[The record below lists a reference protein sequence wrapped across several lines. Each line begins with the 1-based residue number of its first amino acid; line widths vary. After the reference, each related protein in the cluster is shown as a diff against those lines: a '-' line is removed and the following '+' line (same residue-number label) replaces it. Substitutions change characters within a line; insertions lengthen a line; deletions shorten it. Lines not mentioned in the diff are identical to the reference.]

1 MPLEVRGASLDDL
14 LSREWLAVNHLGGYA
29 TSTVAGL
36 NTRKYHG
43 LLVASLAPP
52 VRRMVLLSRV
62 EETVIVGSK
71 PDPLANSE
79 YPGTIHPRGFQALAA
94 FSNDP
99 FPRWAYQGDGWT
111 LQKELHLLRGHSTV
125 CLRYTLLAGA
135 QTVCLEIRPLLALR
149 AIHELTFQS
158 NARLAAEPVSSTC
171 LRVGHTARTPQVF
184 LAHDGSFENLSAW
197 YLNTIYRREVQ
208 RGYAGLEDL
217 WMPGIFSWD
226 LSPGQTVHLV
236 CSLEQPDLAKVI
248 AEVDEASRS
257 EDSRR
262 GLRIT
267 HDSAVRAQPRPSPH
281 LAALLRA
288 ADQFIVEIPAPDPV
302 EPSSTTPL
310 TPVASFTAAEPT
322 IVIISAY
329 PWGAPNLRDAL
340 IALPGLLL
348 ATSRLEEAGA
358 YLSSLIV
365 LERDGL
371 LPTELSED
379 GSGLRYEG
387 ADVSLWFIHAVHQ
400 YLQALSANADD
411 AASAE
416 SSNPRAPTHHPHLAG
431 RDGLLRTVRRIISNY
446 RAGTAAG
453 IGLEPDGLLRS
464 RLPNVPTTWM
474 DAKVGDWV
482 ITPRA
487 GMPVELNALWHNAL
501 CAAVQMLRDTRLG
514 GTIAADPQHAD
525 ELSAAAAAMRRA
537 FNQRFWNDTAACC
550 FDVVSESGAPDPSVR
565 ANQLLAASLPFP
577 VLAAEYGARM
587 LQTVGK
593 HLLTPMGLRTLAPF
607 DPNYLGT
614 YGGDVVNRDR
624 AYHQGSVYPWLFGP
638 WADAMVQVHGA
649 SPQVRQE
656 IAQALHPCID
666 YLQNGGCGQ
675 LCELFDGDE
684 PHTPGGAVA
693 SARSVGE
700 VLRAYFAHLLPPAAK
715 PRDNDGSGDTRGD
728 SGGNK
733 DSTGTP
739 DTPERRVHS

>member
-1 MPLEVRGASLDDL
+1 MPIEVRGASLDDL
-14 LSREWLAVNHLGGYA
+14 ISREWLAVNHLGGFA
-29 TSTVAGL
+29 TSTIAGL

-71 PDPLANSE
+71 PDALANSE
-79 YPGTIHPRGFQALAA
+79 YPGTIHPRGFGALAA

-135 QTVCLEIRPLLALR
+135 QAVRLEIRPLLALR

-158 NARLAAEPVSSTC
+158 NARLAAEPISRTC
-171 LRVGHTARTPQVF
+171 LRIGPTARTPQVF
-184 LAHDGSFENLSAW
+184 LGHDGTFENMSAW

-226 LSPGQTVHLV
+226 LSPGESVHLV
-236 CSLEQPDLAKVI
+236 CSLEQPDLAKVV
-248 AEVDEASRS
+248 AEVEEASRS

-262 GLRIT
+262 GLRLT
-267 HDSAVRAQPRPSPH
+267 PDGVSRGQPRPSPH
-281 LAALLRA
+281 VAALLRA
-288 ADQFIVEIPAPDPV
+288 ADQFVVEIPAPEAI
-302 EPSSTTPL
+302 EPAGSGTI
-310 TPVASFTAAEPT
+310 TPVAPITAADPA
-322 IVIISAY
+322 IVIISGY
-329 PWGAPNLRDAL
+329 PWSAPNLRDAL

-348 ATSRLEEAGA
+348 ATGRLEEAGA

-400 YLQALSANADD
+400 YLQAV

-416 SSNPRAPTHHPHLAG
+416 DESAQPPGDRGSGPRAHSHLTG
-431 RDGLLRTVRRIISNY
+431 RDGLLRTVGRIISCY
-446 RAGTAAG
+446 RAGTALG
-453 IGLEPDGLLRS
+453 IGVEPDGLLRS
-464 RLPNVPTTWM
+464 RVPNVPTTWM

-487 GMPVELNALWHNAL
+487 GLPVELNALWHNAL
-501 CAAVQMLRDTRLG
+501 CAAAQMLRDSALSG
-514 GTIAADPQHAD
+514 AASADSKQAD
-525 ELSAAAAAMRRA
+525 ELAAAAAAARRA
-537 FNQRFWNDTAACC
+537 FNNRFWNDTAGCC
-550 FDVVSESGAPDPSVR
+550 FDVISESGADPSVR

-587 LQTVGK
+587 LETVGK

-607 DPNYLGT
+607 DPNYLGI

-624 AYHQGSVYPWLFGP
+624 AYHQGSVYPWLLGP
-638 WADAMVQVHGA
+638 WCDAMVQVHGA

-666 YLQNGGCGQ
+666 YLQTNGCGQ
-675 LCELFDGDE
+675 LCELFDGDA
-684 PHTPGGAVA
+684 PHTPSGAIA

-700 VLRAYFAHLLPPAAK
+700 VLRSYFTYVLPPAPK
-715 PRDNDGSGDTRGD
+715 PRDQGS
-728 SGGNK
+728 SGG
-733 DSTGTP
+733 SSGTG
-739 DTPERRVHS
+739 DAPERRVRS